1 MKTLVLGL
9 GNSILSD
16 DGVGIRV
23 THEVANQLNSPQVT
37 VAETSGAGLSLL
49 DSIVGYDKVIIID
62 AVQTEKGQAGQIYR
76 MGPEDFSL
84 TKHFSSPHQ
93 INLVTALELGKM
105 LDLAMP
111 QKITVFAVEAKDI
124 TSFSEKCTPEVEQA
138 IPEVVKMVL
147 QELNAKHPLK
157 ANDIESRPHHS
168 GPSAKAISD

>member
-9 GNSILSD
+9 GNPILSD

-23 THEVANQLNSPQVT
+23 AQEIGKKLNDPQIT
-37 VAETSGAGLSLL
+37 VAETSEAGLSLL

-62 AVQTEKGQAGQIYR
+62 AIQTKNGNAGQKYR
-76 MGPEDFSL
+76 MGPEDFSV
-84 TKHFSSPHQ
+84 TKHFISPHQ

-147 QELNAKHPLK
+147 QEL
-157 ANDIESRPHHS
+157 D
-168 GPSAKAISD
+168 G